1 MKHFTLVFAVVLGLA
16 TSMQAQRLTDIHA
29 FAQVPS
35 ALSDDEAQMMRGTEH
50 ESALEVAQRG
60 GGTILFYEDFANG
73 LDGNN
78 MYGAWSSE
86 DTGADSI
93 WQYVDMAGNGYFA
106 DGSPSGVQP
115 PAGEF
120 SGNIDPLNST
130 SVDNGWM
137 IFDCDYFNSPI
148 ADGYE
153 NTEGWIT
160 TPMLDFTDNGSVVVT
175 WEQYFRYCCY
185 PYAPIYLEVSND
197 AGVSWVTFDAHG
209 SFIESANS
217 ASANA
222 LTTSV
227 DISCVAANSAEVQIR
242 WSYLQ
247 APETGDAYSHY
258 YWGIDDVT
266 VSSNPVANDLS
277 MVQVTNGDV
286 YNVFEY
292 RVTPLEQAIPEADG
306 GLLAGVLY
314 RNSGSDNQ
322 DETMITVE
330 VLDDAGTVL
339 STTTEN
345 IGTVYSF
352 ANALS
357 CPANAQDTVYI
368 ATGWTPTATGN
379 YVLQATIASANADES
394 GQDNVIS
401 KVIVYSD
408 DEYGHDD
415 EETLGVEFRPG
426 DSDIEGLFNPC
437 GYGNFYHMHNEGSV
451 AYGITVRFGQ
461 SSGGGDLEFESRLYT
476 LDGAVGLVDSPF
488 ESAYWNYDDAWTP
501 GSAALSEYVYLPF
514 EDPIEL
520 SDADFYFAAVISEFE
535 SEAELTVLGNANS
548 DTDNSTGD
556 YNLTGGGDFV
566 WFTSQTSTP
575 AIRLIMSERVGVDEI
590 ANLNG
595 IELHQNVPNPTNGS
609 TTIRFEL
616 LQSRNVAVEIRD
628 LQGRLIDLM
637 EQGQL
642 PAGLHQMEY
651 NVAQLGGG
659 IYTYTLVADGI
670 RLTKKMV
677 VR

>member
-93 WQYVDMAGNGYFA
+93 WQYVDIAGNGYFA

-120 SGNIDPLNST
+120 STNIASLNST
-130 SVDNGWM
+130 TGDNGWM

-277 MVQVTNGDV
+277 MVQLTNGDV

-352 ANALS
+352 ANALN
-357 CPANAQDTVYI
+357 CPANAQDTAYI

-379 YVLQATIASANADES
+379 YVLQATIASANADEA

-415 EETLGVEFRPG
+415 EETLDVEFRPG

-476 LDGAVGLVDSPF
+476 YDGAVGLVDSPF
-488 ESAYWNYDDAWTP
+488 ESAYWNYDDDWTP
-501 GSAALSEYVYLPF
+501 NSPAVSEYVYLAF

-520 SDADFYFAAVISEFE
+520 SDADFYFAGVISEFE
-535 SEAELTVLGNANS
+535 SAAELTVLGNANS

-556 YNLTGGGDFV
+556 YSLTGGGDWV
-566 WFTSQTSTP
+566 WFTSQTATP
-575 AIRLIMSERVGVDEI
+575 AIRLILSERVGVDEI